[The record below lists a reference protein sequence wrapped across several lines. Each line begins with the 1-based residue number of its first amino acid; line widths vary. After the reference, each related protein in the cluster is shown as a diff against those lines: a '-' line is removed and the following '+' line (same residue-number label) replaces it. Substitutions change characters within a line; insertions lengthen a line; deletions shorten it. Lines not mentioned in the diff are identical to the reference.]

1 MVAGQAFGPQPPGQD
16 GANAVNQ
23 SAIMDTRNTTDIR
36 SKVGKYTLLGEIGR
50 GATSRVY
57 RGKDPFAG
65 REVAIKIVRPE
76 PGVDETARRRLR
88 KAFLTEASMVG
99 KLNHPHIIE
108 IYDADLLDDF
118 GYIVMELIEGTTLM
132 THCEQASLLPLEQIV
147 EVAFKC
153 SRALEFAHRHGV
165 IHRDVKPANIL
176 ITKDGEVKISDF
188 GTAMNE
194 ETEHT
199 QLEGVGTPL
208 YMSPEQVE
216 NKELTPQ
223 SDVYSLGSAVYHLL
237 TGRPTFSAG
246 SRASL
251 AHQIVHIEP
260 SPPSA
265 YRTGIPAELD
275 RVVMRALN
283 KNVRER
289 YRSAADLSRDLWK
302 SHGSLLLPVEA
313 SSDSEQFNAIKDLP
327 FFRDF
332 SEVEIWETVRLS
344 MRHVAQP
351 EAAVA
356 REGEI
361 GRSFFLITSGKA
373 RVSKQ
378 GREVDTLTT
387 GDCFGEILYFEKE
400 IVKRSTSI
408 SAAADLTYIAIAL
421 SALQKASDACQKQF
435 NRAFMRIL
443 VARLAGAN
451 DRAAQ
456 RSNRCTESEYR
467 FPG

>member
-1 MVAGQAFGPQPPGQD
+1 
-16 GANAVNQ
+16 
-23 SAIMDTRNTTDIR
+23 MDALNTTDIR
-36 SKVGKYTLLGEIGR
+36 SKIGKYTLLGEIGR
-50 GATSRVY
+50 GATSRVH
-57 RGKDPFAG
+57 RGKDLFAE
-65 REVAIKIVRPE
+65 RDVAIKIVRPE
-76 PGVDETARRRLR
+76 PGVDESARRRLR
-88 KAFLTEASMVG
+88 RAFLTEASMVG

-108 IYDADLLDDF
+108 LYDADLFDDF

-132 THCEQASLLPLEQIV
+132 THCDQARLLPLEQIV

-153 SRALEFAHRHGV
+153 SRALDFAHRHGV
-165 IHRDVKPANIL
+165 IHRDIKPANIL
-176 ITKDGEVKISDF
+176 IRKDGEVKISDF

-208 YMSPEQVE
+208 YMSPEQVK
-216 NKELTPQ
+216 NQELTPQ

-251 AHQIVHIEP
+251 AHQIVHIDP
-260 SPPSA
+260 SPPST
-265 YRTGIPAELD
+265 YRTEIPAELD

-283 KNVRER
+283 KNVSER
-289 YRSAADLSRDLWK
+289 YLSAADMSRDLWK
-302 SHGSLLLPVEA
+302 SHGSLLLPAES
-313 SSDSEQFNAIKDLP
+313 SSDSEQFHAIKDLP

-344 MRHVAQP
+344 KRHVVQP
-351 EAAVA
+351 KAIVA

-361 GRSFFLITSGKA
+361 GGSFFMITSGKA

-378 GREVDTLTT
+378 EREVDTLTS
-387 GDCFGEILYFEKE
+387 GDCFGEILYFEEE

-408 SAAADLTYIAIAL
+408 FAAGDMTYIEIAL

-443 VARLAGAN
+443 VARLAEAT
-451 DRAAQ
+451 DRAAP
-456 RSNRCTESEYR
+456 R
-467 FPG
+467 PI